1 MEIKSKVG
9 EEETQLAF
17 TAVQENKSI
26 DNVGQETINEHFT
39 LLLNDY
45 DQDEKLFQI
54 NAVS

>member
-17 TAVQENKSI
+17 TAVQGNKSI